1 MRAVVVSGPGQLQ
14 VTDRAEP
21 AAGDHA
27 LVAVHAGGI
36 CGTDLKVFRGEVPA
50 KIPVILGHEVIGKI
64 AVAAPASVMHAG
76 TRVVVDP
83 SVSCGRCAV
92 CRRDLPQLC
101 PDGGLMG
108 RDSDGGFTELIAVPA
123 GRLHPVPEDMPVT
136 DAVMLQVLSTCVHA
150 QTLIRPQ
157 LGETAVV
164 VGLGVS
170 GLLHVSLLR
179 ASGIR
184 SIVGVSRSET
194 RRALAL
200 ELGAAAVTPPAGALA
215 LVADMTGGAGT
226 DIAIDCAGQAET
238 LTQAMSAAGA
248 GGRVLIFGTVT
259 PSADGMPTYDWYRKE
274 LTLVNTRAAR
284 PRDFSTAIA
293 VVRDGLI
300 SPGRLM
306 TASYPIEEA
315 AAAVAAASSP
325 DETKVMLTMTG

>member
-1 MRAVVVSGPGQLQ
+1 MRAVVVTGPGQLH

-21 AAGDHA
+21 APGDHA
-27 LVAVHAGGI
+27 IVAVQAGGI
-36 CGTDLKVFRGEVPA
+36 CGTDLKIIRGEVPVRA
-50 KIPVILGHEVIGKI
+50 PVILGHEVIGEI
-64 AVAAPASVMHAG
+64 AVAAPGSAMPAG

-83 SVSCGRCAV
+83 SVSCGTCAV

-101 PDGGLMG
+101 PHGDLMG
-108 RDSDGGFTELIAVPA
+108 RGSDGGFTGLIAVP
-123 GRLHPVPEDMPVT
+123 GDRLHPIPGDMPIT

-164 VGLGVS
+164 VGLGVT
-170 GLLHVSLLR
+170 GLLHVGLLR

-184 SIVGVSRSET
+184 SIVGVSRSAA

-200 ELGAAAVTPPAGALA
+200 QLGAAAVAPPAEALA
-215 LVADMTGGAGT
+215 LVADVTAGAGT

-238 LTQAMSAAGA
+238 LIQAMSAAGA

-293 VVRDGLI
+293 AVRDGLI
-300 SPGRLM
+300 SPGPLV
-306 TASYPIEEA
+306 TASYQLEAA

-325 DETKVMLTMTG
+325 DEIKVMLTMTG